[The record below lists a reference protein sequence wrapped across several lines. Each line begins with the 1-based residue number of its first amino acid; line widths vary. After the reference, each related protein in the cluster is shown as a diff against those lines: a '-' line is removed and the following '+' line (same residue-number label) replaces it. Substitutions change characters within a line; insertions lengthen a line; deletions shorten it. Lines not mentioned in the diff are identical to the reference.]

1 MIKKEYHHGNLKE
14 EFLRIAFEFIQT
26 DDIDKLTLK
35 ILSEK
40 TNTSRSAIYRHFENK
55 DALIATMIEKGFDR
69 FDDAVAPVLLDKEKP
84 LVDRFYLGGKHYIAF
99 AKSEPNLY
107 RLLFG
112 YKYSHIR
119 EDIISIKS
127 DNCQGF
133 HALKKTIEEGQESG
147 IVKKESAYNQAII
160 VWSSLHGLASL
171 FINCFRDVSELDDT
185 LYDEM
190 FQSLL
195 AGLLAKRVQ
204 LLTSLPFMGKLLKR
218 D

>member
-26 DDIDKLTLK
+26 EDIDKLTLK
-35 ILSEK
+35 ILSDK

-55 DALIATMIEKGFDR
+55 DALIAMMIEKGFEL
-69 FDDAVAPVLLDKEKP
+69 FDDAVAPVLLDKDKP
-84 LVDRFYLGGKHYIAF
+84 LIDRFYLSGKNYIDF
-99 AKSEPNLY
+99 AKAQPNLY
-107 RLLFG
+107 RLIFG

-119 EDIISIKS
+119 EDIISIKH

-133 HALKKTIEEGQESG
+133 HALKAAIEEGQQSG
-147 IVKKESAYNQAII
+147 IIKKENAYNQAII

-171 FINCFRDVSELDDT
+171 FISCFRDVSELDKT
-185 LYDEM
+185 LYDAL
-190 FQSLL
+190 FQTLL

-204 LLTSLPFMGKLLKR
+204 LLSSLPFMGKLLKR